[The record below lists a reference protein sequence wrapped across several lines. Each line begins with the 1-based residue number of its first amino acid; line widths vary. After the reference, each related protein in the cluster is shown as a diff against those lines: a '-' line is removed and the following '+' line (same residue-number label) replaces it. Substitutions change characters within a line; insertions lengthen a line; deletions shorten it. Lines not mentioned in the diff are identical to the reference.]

1 MSKDIPDHKALRTQ
15 EILTNVRP
23 SPTVESNLTAD
34 EKIEKIKKHFSVI
47 METLGLDLSDDSLK
61 DTPKRIA
68 KMYVNEI
75 FGGLDEK
82 NFPKITV
89 IENKMGYDQMVCI
102 QDIEVLSTCEHH
114 FQPIDGFAT
123 IAYIPKTKVIGLSK
137 LNRIAEFFARRPQVQ
152 ERLTKQIADCLQFIL
167 ETEDVAVHINAK
179 HYCMIARGIQD
190 SHSTSTTSDL
200 RGAFKSGPETRTEFL
215 KQCRTRFY
223 T

>member
-1 MSKDIPDHKALRTQ
+1 MSHDKPNQKDIRTL

-23 SPTVESNLTAD
+23 SPTVESNLSTD
-34 EKIEKIKKHFSVI
+34 EKIDTIKKHFAAI
-47 METLGLDLSDDSLK
+47 METLGLDLTDDSLK
-61 DTPKRIA
+61 ETPKRIA

-75 FGGLDEK
+75 FGGLDAQ

-89 IENKMGYDQMVCI
+89 IENKMVYDQMVCI
-102 QDIEVLSTCEHH
+102 QDIEILSTCEHH

-123 IAYIPKTKVIGLSK
+123 IAYIPKSKVIGLSK
-137 LNRIAEFFARRPQVQ
+137 LNRIAEFFSRRPQVQ

-190 SHSTSTTSDL
+190 SHSTTTTSDL
-200 RGAFKSGPETRTEFL
+200 RGAFKTGPETRSEFL
-215 KQCRTRFY
+215 SQCRTRFY

>member
-1 MSKDIPDHKALRTQ
+1 MSNKPNQKDIRTL

-23 SPTVESNLTAD
+23 SPTVESNLSTD
-34 EKIEKIKKHFSVI
+34 EKIDTIKKHFAAI
-47 METLGLDLSDDSLK
+47 MEALGLDLSDDSLRE
-61 DTPKRIA
+61 TPKRIA

-75 FGGLDEK
+75 FGGLDIE

-89 IENKMGYDQMVCI
+89 IENKMVYDQMVCI
-102 QDIEVLSTCEHH
+102 QDIEILSTCEHH

-123 IAYIPKTKVIGLSK
+123 IAYIPKSKVIGLSK
-137 LNRIAEFFARRPQVQ
+137 LNRIAEFFSRRPQVQ

-190 SHSTSTTSDL
+190 SHSTTTTSDL
-200 RGAFKSGPETRTEFL
+200 RGAFKTGPETRSEFL
-215 KQCRTRFY
+215 SQCRTRFY